1 MNIDTRIIDGATGVI
16 RPDGRLTMV
25 STARSVV
32 ADPEL
37 DALAGT

>member
-1 MNIDTRIIDGATGVI
+1 MNIDTRIIDG
-16 RPDGRLTMV
+16 GRLTMV

-37 DALAGT
+37 HALAGT